1 MAAARMLNIPELL
14 EIVLISVNDMKTVL
28 LAQRVNKNWY
38 TTIGQSRSLQEAL
51 FFRLPEDALDSDR
64 NANRPLRYNTLL
76 LGTPQKHHSGA
87 PLYPLRKPPGGTD
100 NNVYPVHTSAVR
112 MYLLDKKVKPF
123 GDVKQPFLTVPLPSF
138 PDESWGIEC
147 PLIFGAHSMA
157 TQFTYVNNTLAEFE
171 RGVRNQMMLG
181 HVHCALCRKSVKQI
195 WAFGPEEVAGYS
207 MLLIDSIV
215 LVCPG
220 RNTLDG
226 IPTEGSWG
234 PAAKPADFDAVKA
247 AGFKAVRIPIT
258 WTDHFEADGKTVNA
272 TWLQRVSD
280 VVDYAL
286 TRNMY
291 AIVNVH
297 HDSWNEFDL
306 TATSDYTSFE
316 TLFYS
321 LWLQIAAKL
330 ACKSSLLA
338 FEPINEP
345 TGSTAAQ
352 FTELNKLNTIFLQA
366 LRDSGGFNAKRV
378 VTLVGPGEDSVKTS
392 QSFVRPTNITNPWA
406 IQFHYYSPYDLI
418 FGAWGKTTWGSDA
431 DKAALDADFAAFRG
445 NFSDVP
451 VVIGEWEANNLV
463 ETSARWKYFDYLQ
476 TTAKKYSFTTFLW
489 DNSATELDRSIEK
502 FRDPVAI
509 DILMAAV
516 KGKPNAVPDSTTDG
530 SITQVSS
537 AFLYH
542 KVGTNITD
550 QTLTYNFNGNTL
562 SSVNGPDGK
571 ALRKGID
578 FTVTG
583 SSVTYKASL
592 LSKYITPSSV
602 AGPVTSFS
610 LKFSKGASLVAQLVQ
625 WDVAALASN
634 SSSAAAT
641 ASGDL
646 AIPISWKG
654 INRPAAVQAVL
665 PDGTC
670 LVDTW
675 TVYLPAL
682 QQCRSTYGNQ
692 WDFDSGHVIIKAGAI
707 QAAVAA
713 AQPVKFTFEFYPRQ
727 PGNNAT
733 YTLSV

>member
-1 MAAARMLNIPELL
+1 M
-14 EIVLISVNDMKTVL
+14 
-28 LAQRVNKNWY
+28 
-38 TTIGQSRSLQEAL
+38 
-51 FFRLPEDALDSDR
+51 
-64 NANRPLRYNTLL
+64 
-76 LGTPQKHHSGA
+76 
-87 PLYPLRKPPGGTD
+87 
-100 NNVYPVHTSAVR
+100 
-112 MYLLDKKVKPF
+112 
-123 GDVKQPFLTVPLPSF
+123 FLTISSLAWCAVALVSALPA
-138 PDESWGIEC
+138 PDSLR
-147 PLIFGAHSMA
+147 PRAV
-157 TQFTYVNNTLAEFE
+157 T
-171 RGVRNQMMLG
+171 
-181 HVHCALCRKSVKQI
+181 
-195 WAFGPEEVAGYS
+195 
-207 MLLIDSIV
+207 
-215 LVCPG
+215 CPG
-220 RNTLDG
+220 TFKKLSSADWVKAANPGWNLGNTLDG

-316 TLFYS
+316 SLFYN
-321 LWLQIAAKL
+321 LWLQIGTKL

-338 FEPINEP
+338 FEPLNEP
-345 TGSTAAQ
+345 TGSIAAQ

-378 VTLVGPGEDSVKTS
+378 VTLVGPGEDSLKTS

-431 DKAALDADFAAFRG
+431 DKATLDADFAAFRG

-451 VVIGEWEANNLV
+451 VVIGEWEANNLI

-489 DNSATELDRSIEK
+489 DNSATELDRSVEE
-502 FRDPVAI
+502 FRDPVAV
-509 DILMAAV
+509 DILMHAV
-516 KGKPNAVPDSTTDG
+516 AGKPNAVPDSTTDG
-530 SITQVSS
+530 SSTQTSS

-542 KVGTNITD
+542 KVGTNVTD
-550 QTLTYNFNGNTL
+550 QSLTYNFNGNTL
-562 SSVNGPDGK
+562 SSVSAPNGN
-571 ALRKGID
+571 ALKKGID
-578 FTVTG
+578 YTATG

-592 LSKYITPSSV
+592 LSKYITATTV
-602 AGPVTSFS
+602 AGPVTSFT
-610 LKFSKGASLVAQLVQ
+610 LKFSKGAPLTAQLVQ
-625 WDVAALASN
+625 WDVATLASN
-634 SSSAAAT
+634 SSSAAVA
-641 ASGDL
+641 AGGDL
-646 AIPISWKG
+646 AIPITWKG

-692 WDFDSGHVIIKAGAI
+692 WDFDSGHVIIKSGAI
-707 QAAVAA
+707 QAAVAV

-733 YTLSV
+733 YTLTV

>member
-1 MAAARMLNIPELL
+1 MLNIPELL
-14 EIVLISVNDMKTVL
+14 EIVLISVDDMKTVL

-38 TTIGQSRSLQEAL
+38 TTIGQSRSLQETL
-51 FFRLPEDALDSDR
+51 FFRLPEDALHSDR
-64 NANRPLRYNTLL
+64 NANRSLRCNTLL

-87 PLYPLRKPPGGTD
+87 PLYPLRIPPGGT
-100 NNVYPVHTSAVR
+100 NNDVYPVYSSAVR

-123 GDVKQPFLTVPLPSF
+123 GDAKQPFLTVPLPSF

-157 TQFTYVNNTLAEFE
+157 TQFPYVNKTLAEFE

-181 HVHCALCRKSVKQI
+181 HVHRALRRRSVKSPLQN
-195 WAFGPEEVAGYS
+195 
-207 MLLIDSIV
+207 
-215 LVCPG
+215 C
-220 RNTLDG
+220 NTLDG

-234 PAAKPADFDAVKA
+234 PAANPADFDAVKA
-247 AGFKAVRIPIT
+247 AGFKAVRIPVT

-321 LWLQIAAKL
+321 LWLQIGAKL

-392 QSFVRPTNITNPWA
+392 QTFVRPANITNPWA

-451 VVIGEWEANNLV
+451 VVIGEWEANNLI

-578 FTVTG
+578 YTATG

-592 LSKYITPSSV
+592 LSKYITASSA
-602 AGPVTSFS
+602 AGPIASFS
-610 LKFSKGASLVAQLVQ
+610 LKFSKGAALTAQVVQ
-625 WDVAALASN
+625 WDVATLASN
-634 SSSAAAT
+634 SSSATTAAG
-641 ASGDL
+641 GDL
-646 AIPISWKG
+646 AIPITWKG

-682 QQCRSTYGNQ
+682 QQCRTTYGNQ
-692 WDFDSGHVIIKAGAI
+692 WEFDNGHVIIKSGAI
-707 QAAVAA
+707 QAAIAA
-713 AQPVKFTFEFYPRQ
+713 AQPVKFTFEFYPRL
-727 PGNNAT
+727 PCNNAT
-733 YTLSV
+733 YTLIV